1 MKKIFQ
7 SWTIFEIL
15 LLIMSTLLIII
26 AGVFGQSEILTIL
39 VALFGVF
46 CALMQAKGKV
56 LSQFIGLI
64 LVVLYSIVSFKNK
77 YYGEVIIYITV
88 MLPLYISGIISWTK
102 NSNKET
108 KTVNKNEIHKKEW
121 IYLIFINI
129 IIFICLY
136 YILKYFNTNQLIV
149 STISMVTSLTAT
161 YLIVR
166 RNKYSF
172 IFYLLNDIILLLL
185 WGIPVIQGNFKLLPI
200 LIDSIVLFI
209 NDSYGWK
216 NWNKET

>member
-26 AGVFGQSEILTIL
+26 TGVFGQSEILTIL

-129 IIFICLY
+129 YFFIIFKFLFL
-136 YILKYFNTNQLIV
+136 ILF
-149 STISMVTSLTAT
+149 
-161 YLIVR
+161 
-166 RNKYSF
+166 
-172 IFYLLNDIILLLL
+172 
-185 WGIPVIQGNFKLLPI
+185 
-200 LIDSIVLFI
+200 
-209 NDSYGWK
+209 
-216 NWNKET
+216 